1 MGKKSGGGTPPTQQV
16 ESRTY
21 QSRLPEYAAPF
32 YKNLVGRAQALSYE
46 DYIPYEAPR
55 VAGFSP
61 ESIGAQE
68 GIKALASRDLPGIAQ
83 ARNIAGMA
91 ATAGPLMT
99 QSGYQAGPIQSQY
112 GGSNIRSR
120 FQGAPV
126 RSTYGGSP
134 IQSQYQAGPIRSTYA
149 AAPIRSGVQGFGPE
163 AYMGASRGFDD
174 RSAQRYMNPYLSN
187 VLDRQQRRA
196 TDRFGEQRAQ
206 RNQQAIQ
213 AGAFGGSRQG
223 VQDAIA
229 QRELNESLQDI
240 EAKGLST
247 AFTQAQQQFER
258 DRAAKF
264 QGLTSADAGQLALA
278 KQRTSEQIATEDA
291 KRQAASQNLQA
302 QIAQQ
307 KAFEAAGGQ
316 SLQAQ
321 IAQMKGLSDADSR
334 RLQAQIAQG
343 KFGQAAGQM
352 DLESQIARDRTLQAA
367 QQYSLQAQI
376 AQDKAMQQQGRMA
389 LDSQLANQKAM
400 EAAYGRGLKGSQLL
414 AGLDKSEQA
423 LDLQRLK
430 ALSDVGGQRQALMQ
444 RAYDQQ
450 YEDFLAQREYPYQQ
464 LERYSAIL
472 QGMPAQPSFSERRFG
487 QAANP
492 TAQLLNTGLGAY
504 GAFRGMGGG
513 G

>member
-83 ARNIAGMA
+83 ARNIAGVA
-91 ATAGPLMT
+91 ATAGPLM
-99 QSGYQAGPIQSQY
+99 AGSQY
-112 GGSNIRSR
+112 GGTNVQSR
-120 FQGAPV
+120 F
-126 RSTYGGSP
+126 GGMP
-134 IQSQYQAGPIRSTYA
+134 IRNQYQAGPIRSTYA

-187 VLDRQQRRA
+187 VLDRQQQRA

-240 EAKGLST
+240 EAKGLSN

-258 DRAAKF
+258 DRAARF

-278 KQRTSEQIATEDA
+278 KQRTSEQMATEDA
-291 KRQAASQNLQA
+291 KRQAADQNLRA

-307 KAFEAAGGQ
+307 NALQAAGGQ
-316 SLQAQ
+316 SLKAQ
-321 IAQMKGLSDADSR
+321 IATMQGLSDADKRS
-334 RLQAQIAQG
+334 LEAQIATG
-343 KFGQAAGQM
+343 RFSQAAG
-352 DLESQIARDRTLQAA
+352 SQDLQA
-367 QQYSLQAQI
+367 
-376 AQDKAMQQQGRMA
+376 
-389 LDSQLANQKAM
+389 QLANQKAM

-414 AGLDKSEQA
+414 AGLDKSEQT

-464 LERYSAIL
+464 LERFSAIL
-472 QGMPAQPSFSERRFG
+472 QGMPTRESFAERNFG

-492 TAQLLNTGLGAY
+492 TAQLLNTGLGAF

>member
-163 AYMGASRGFDD
+163 AYMRASRGFDD

-187 VLDRQQRRA
+187 VLDRQQQRA

-240 EAKGLST
+240 EAKGLSN

-258 DRAAKF
+258 DRAARF

-278 KQRTSEQIATEDA
+278 KQRTSEQMATEDA
-291 KRQAASQNLQA
+291 KRQAADQNLRA

-307 KAFEAAGGQ
+307 NALQAAGGQ
-316 SLQAQ
+316 SLKAQ
-321 IAQMKGLSDADSR
+321 IATMQGLSDADKRS
-334 RLQAQIAQG
+334 LEAQIATG
-343 KFGQAAGQM
+343 RFSQAAGAQ
-352 DLESQIARDRTLQAA
+352 DLQA
-367 QQYSLQAQI
+367 
-376 AQDKAMQQQGRMA
+376 
-389 LDSQLANQKAM
+389 QLANQKAM

-464 LERYSAIL
+464 LERFSAIL
-472 QGMPAQPSFSERRFG
+472 QGMPTRESFAERNFG

>member
-83 ARNIAGMA
+83 ARNIAGVA
-91 ATAGPLMT
+91 ATAGPLM
-99 QSGYQAGPIQSQY
+99 AGSQY
-112 GGSNIRSR
+112 GGTNVQSR
-120 FQGAPV
+120 F
-126 RSTYGGSP
+126 GGMP
-134 IQSQYQAGPIRSTYA
+134 IRNQYQAGPIRSTYA

-163 AYMGASRGFDD
+163 AYMRASRGFDD

-187 VLDRQQRRA
+187 VLDRQQQRA

-258 DRAAKF
+258 DRAARF

-278 KQRTSEQIATEDA
+278 KQRTSEQMATEDA
-291 KRQAASQNLQA
+291 KRQAADQNLRA

-307 KAFEAAGGQ
+307 NALQAAGGQ
-316 SLQAQ
+316 SLKAQ
-321 IAQMKGLSDADSR
+321 IATMQGLSDADKRS
-334 RLQAQIAQG
+334 LEAQIATG
-343 KFGQAAGQM
+343 RFSQAAG
-352 DLESQIARDRTLQAA
+352 SQDLQA
-367 QQYSLQAQI
+367 
-376 AQDKAMQQQGRMA
+376 
-389 LDSQLANQKAM
+389 QLANQKAM

>member
-83 ARNIAGMA
+83 ARNIAGVA
-91 ATAGPLMT
+91 ATAGPLM
-99 QSGYQAGPIQSQY
+99 AGSQY
-112 GGSNIRSR
+112 GGTNVQSR
-120 FQGAPV
+120 F
-126 RSTYGGSP
+126 GGMP
-134 IQSQYQAGPIRSTYA
+134 IRNQYQAGPIRSTYA

-163 AYMGASRGFDD
+163 AYMRASRGFDD

-187 VLDRQQRRA
+187 VLDRQQQRA

-258 DRAAKF
+258 DRAARF

-278 KQRTSEQIATEDA
+278 KQRTSEQMATEDA
-291 KRQAASQNLQA
+291 KRQAADQNLRA

-307 KAFEAAGGQ
+307 NALQAAGGQ
-316 SLQAQ
+316 SLKAQ
-321 IAQMKGLSDADSR
+321 IATMQGLSDADKRS
-334 RLQAQIAQG
+334 LEAQIATG
-343 KFGQAAGQM
+343 RFSQAAG
-352 DLESQIARDRTLQAA
+352 SQDLQA
-367 QQYSLQAQI
+367 
-376 AQDKAMQQQGRMA
+376 
-389 LDSQLANQKAM
+389 QLANQKAM

-430 ALSDVGGQRQALMQ
+430 ALSDVGGERQALMQ

-464 LERYSAIL
+464 LERFSAIL
-472 QGMPAQPSFSERRFG
+472 QGMPTRESFAERNFG

>member
-83 ARNIAGMA
+83 AREIAGMA
-91 ATAGPLMT
+91 ATGQPL
-99 QSGYQAGPIQSQY
+99 QVGSQY
-112 GGSNIRSR
+112 GGTN
-120 FQGAPV
+120 V
-126 RSTYGGSP
+126 RSGFGGMP
-134 IQSQYQAGPIRSTYA
+134 IRSQYQAGPIRSTYA
-149 AAPIRSGVQGFGPE
+149 AAPIRSGVRGFGPE
-163 AYMGASRGFDD
+163 AYMRASRGFDD

-187 VLDRQQRRA
+187 VLDRQQQRA

-240 EAKGLST
+240 EAKGLSN

-258 DRAAKF
+258 DRAARF

-278 KQRTSEQIATEDA
+278 KQRTSEQMATEDA
-291 KRQAASQNLQA
+291 KRQAADQNLRA

-307 KAFEAAGGQ
+307 NALQAAGGQ
-316 SLQAQ
+316 SLKAQ
-321 IAQMKGLSDADSR
+321 IATMQGLSDADKR
-334 RLQAQIAQG
+334 NLEAQIATG
-343 KFGQAAGQM
+343 RFSQAAGEQ
-352 DLESQIARDRTLQAA
+352 DLQA
-367 QQYSLQAQI
+367 
-376 AQDKAMQQQGRMA
+376 
-389 LDSQLANQKAM
+389 QLANQKAM

-487 QAANP
+487 QAPNP
-492 TAQLLNTGLGAY
+492 TAQLLSTGLGAF
-504 GAFRGMGGG
+504 GTIKGLSG
-513 G
+513 

>member
-1 MGKKSGGGTPPTQQV
+1 MGKSKGGPPPTQQV

-83 ARNIAGMA
+83 ARNIAGVA
-91 ATAGPLMT
+91 ATAGPLM
-99 QSGYQAGPIQSQY
+99 AGSQY
-112 GGSNIRSR
+112 GGTNVQSR
-120 FQGAPV
+120 F
-126 RSTYGGSP
+126 GGMP
-134 IQSQYQAGPIRSTYA
+134 IRNQYQAGPIRSTYA

-163 AYMGASRGFDD
+163 AYMRASKGFDD

-187 VLDRQQRRA
+187 VLDRQQQRA

-258 DRAAKF
+258 DRAARF

-278 KQRTSEQIATEDA
+278 KQRTSEQMATEDA
-291 KRQAASQNLQA
+291 KRQAADQNLRA

-307 KAFEAAGGQ
+307 NALQAAGGQ
-316 SLQAQ
+316 SLKAQ
-321 IAQMKGLSDADSR
+321 IATMQGLSDADKRS
-334 RLQAQIAQG
+334 LEAQIATGRFSQE
-343 KFGQAAGQM
+343 AGAQ
-352 DLESQIARDRTLQAA
+352 DLQA
-367 QQYSLQAQI
+367 
-376 AQDKAMQQQGRMA
+376 
-389 LDSQLANQKAM
+389 QLANQKAM

-464 LERYSAIL
+464 LERYSALL

>member
-83 ARNIAGMA
+83 AREIAGMA
-91 ATAGPLMT
+91 ATGQPL
-99 QSGYQAGPIQSQY
+99 QVGSQY
-112 GGSNIRSR
+112 GGTN
-120 FQGAPV
+120 V
-126 RSTYGGSP
+126 RSGFGGMP
-134 IQSQYQAGPIRSTYA
+134 IRSQYQAGPIRSTYA
-149 AAPIRSGVQGFGPE
+149 AAPIRSGVRGFGPE
-163 AYMGASRGFDD
+163 AYMRASRGFDD

-187 VLDRQQRRA
+187 VLDRQQQRA

-258 DRAAKF
+258 DRAARF

-278 KQRTSEQIATEDA
+278 KQRTSEQMATEDA
-291 KRQAASQNLQA
+291 KRQAADQNLRA

-307 KAFEAAGGQ
+307 NALQAAGGQ
-316 SLQAQ
+316 SLKAQ
-321 IAQMKGLSDADSR
+321 IATMQGLSDADKR
-334 RLQAQIAQG
+334 NLEAQIATG
-343 KFGQAAGQM
+343 RFSQAAGEQ
-352 DLESQIARDRTLQAA
+352 DLQA
-367 QQYSLQAQI
+367 
-376 AQDKAMQQQGRMA
+376 
-389 LDSQLANQKAM
+389 QLANQKAM

>member
-83 ARNIAGMA
+83 ARNIAGVA
-91 ATAGPLMT
+91 ATAGPLM
-99 QSGYQAGPIQSQY
+99 AGSQY
-112 GGSNIRSR
+112 GGTNVQSR
-120 FQGAPV
+120 F
-126 RSTYGGSP
+126 GGMP
-134 IQSQYQAGPIRSTYA
+134 IRNQYQAGPIRSTYA

-163 AYMGASRGFDD
+163 AYMRASRGFDD

-187 VLDRQQRRA
+187 VLDRQQQRA

-240 EAKGLST
+240 EAKGLSN

-258 DRAAKF
+258 DRAARF

-291 KRQAASQNLQA
+291 KRQSADQNLRA

-307 KAFEAAGGQ
+307 NALQAAGGQ
-316 SLQAQ
+316 SLKAQ
-321 IAQMKGLSDADSR
+321 IATMQGLSDADKRS
-334 RLQAQIAQG
+334 LEAQIATG
-343 KFGQAAGQM
+343 RFSQAAGAQ
-352 DLESQIARDRTLQAA
+352 DLQA
-367 QQYSLQAQI
+367 
-376 AQDKAMQQQGRMA
+376 
-389 LDSQLANQKAM
+389 QLANQKAM

-414 AGLDKSEQA
+414 AGLDKSEQT

-464 LERYSAIL
+464 LEKFSSIL
-472 QGMPAQPSFSERRFG
+472 QGMPTRPDISERMYRP
-487 QAANP
+487 QANP
-492 TAQLLNTGLGAY
+492 MSQMLQTGLGAY
-504 GAFRGMGGG
+504 GAYRGLGGG
-513 G
+513 S

>member
-83 ARNIAGMA
+83 ARNIAGVA
-91 ATAGPLMT
+91 ATAGPLM
-99 QSGYQAGPIQSQY
+99 AGSQY
-112 GGSNIRSR
+112 GGTNVQSR
-120 FQGAPV
+120 F
-126 RSTYGGSP
+126 GGMP
-134 IQSQYQAGPIRSTYA
+134 IRNQYQAGPIRSTYA

-163 AYMGASRGFDD
+163 AYMRASRGFDD

-258 DRAAKF
+258 DRAARF

-278 KQRTSEQIATEDA
+278 KQRTSEQMATEDA
-291 KRQAASQNLQA
+291 KRQAADQNLRA

-307 KAFEAAGGQ
+307 NALQAAGGQ
-316 SLQAQ
+316 SLKAQ
-321 IAQMKGLSDADSR
+321 IATMQGLSDADKRS
-334 RLQAQIAQG
+334 LEAQIATG
-343 KFGQAAGQM
+343 RFSQAAG
-352 DLESQIARDRTLQAA
+352 SQDLQA
-367 QQYSLQAQI
+367 
-376 AQDKAMQQQGRMA
+376 
-389 LDSQLANQKAM
+389 QLANQKAM

>member
-83 ARNIAGMA
+83 ARNIAGVA
-91 ATAGPLMT
+91 ATAGPLM
-99 QSGYQAGPIQSQY
+99 AGSQY
-112 GGSNIRSR
+112 GGTNVQSR
-120 FQGAPV
+120 F
-126 RSTYGGSP
+126 GGMP
-134 IQSQYQAGPIRSTYA
+134 IRSQYQAGPIRSTYA

-163 AYMGASRGFDD
+163 AYMRASRGFDD

-187 VLDRQQRRA
+187 VLDRQQQRA

-240 EAKGLST
+240 EAKGLSN

-258 DRAAKF
+258 DRAARF

-278 KQRTSEQIATEDA
+278 KQRTSEQMATEDA
-291 KRQAASQNLQA
+291 KRQAADQNLRA

-307 KAFEAAGGQ
+307 NALQAAGGQ
-316 SLQAQ
+316 SLKAQ
-321 IAQMKGLSDADSR
+321 IATMQGLSDADKRS
-334 RLQAQIAQG
+334 LEAQIATG
-343 KFGQAAGQM
+343 RFSQAAG
-352 DLESQIARDRTLQAA
+352 SQDLQA
-367 QQYSLQAQI
+367 
-376 AQDKAMQQQGRMA
+376 
-389 LDSQLANQKAM
+389 QLANQKAM

>member
-187 VLDRQQRRA
+187 VLDRQQQRA

-240 EAKGLST
+240 EAKGLSN

-258 DRAAKF
+258 DRAARF

-321 IAQMKGLSDADSR
+321 IAQMKGLSDADKRS
-334 RLQAQIAQG
+334 LEAQIATG
-343 KFGQAAGQM
+343 RFSQAAG
-352 DLESQIARDRTLQAA
+352 SQDLQA
-367 QQYSLQAQI
+367 
-376 AQDKAMQQQGRMA
+376 
-389 LDSQLANQKAM
+389 QLANQKAM

>member
-1 MGKKSGGGTPPTQQV
+1 MGKSRGGSSQPQQV

-61 ESIGAQE
+61 ETLGAQE
-68 GIKALASRDLPGIAQ
+68 GIQALATRDLPGIAQ
-83 ARNIAGMA
+83 ARNIAGIA
-91 ATAGPLMT
+91 STTGPMMV
-99 QSGYQAGPIQSQY
+99 GSQY
-112 GGSNIRSR
+112 GGTNIRSG
-120 FQGAPV
+120 F
-126 RSTYGGSP
+126 GGMP
-134 IQSQYQAGPIRSTYA
+134 IRSQYQAGPIRSTYA
-149 AAPIRSGVQGFGPE
+149 AAPIRSGVRGFGPE
-163 AYMGASRGFDD
+163 AYMRASRGFGG
-174 RSAQRYMNPYLSN
+174 REAQRYMNPFVDN

-196 TDRFGEQRAQ
+196 TDRFAEQQAR

-240 EAKGLST
+240 EARGLSD

-258 DRAAKF
+258 DRAARFK
-264 QGLTSADAGQLALA
+264 GLTSADAGQLALA

-307 KAFEAAGGQ
+307 KALEAAGGQ
-316 SLQAQ
+316 SLRAQ
-321 IAQMKGLSDADSR
+321 IAQMQGLSDADKRS
-334 RLQAQIAQG
+334 LEAQIATG
-343 KFGQAAGQM
+343 RFSQAAG
-352 DLESQIARDRTLQAA
+352 
-367 QQYSLQAQI
+367 
-376 AQDKAMQQQGRMA
+376 RMG
-389 LDSQLANQKAM
+389 LDAQLANQKAQ
-400 EAAYGRGLKGSQLL
+400 EAALARSLQGSKLL
-414 AGLDKSEQA
+414 AGLDKQEQA
-423 LDLQRLK
+423 LDLSRLK
-430 ALSDVGGQRQALMQ
+430 ALSDVGSQRQALMQ

-450 YEDFLAQREYPYQQ
+450 YEDFLAQREFPYQQ
-464 LERYSAIL
+464 LERYSARL
-472 QGMPAQPSFSERRFG
+472 QGMPAQPSFSERRFTPS
-487 QAANP
+487 ANP
-492 TAQLLNTGLGAY
+492 TAQLLQTGLGAY
-504 GAFRGMGGG
+504 GAFRGLGGG

>member
-1 MGKKSGGGTPPTQQV
+1 MGKSKGGPPPTQQV
-16 ESRTY
+16 TSRTY

-83 ARNIAGMA
+83 ARNIAGVA
-91 ATAGPLMT
+91 ATAGPLM
-99 QSGYQAGPIQSQY
+99 AGSQY
-112 GGSNIRSR
+112 GGTNVQSR
-120 FQGAPV
+120 F
-126 RSTYGGSP
+126 GGMP
-134 IQSQYQAGPIRSTYA
+134 IRSQYQAGPIRSTYA

-163 AYMGASRGFDD
+163 AYMRASRGFDD

-187 VLDRQQRRA
+187 VLDRQQQRA

-240 EAKGLST
+240 EAKGLSN

-258 DRAAKF
+258 DRAARF

-278 KQRTSEQIATEDA
+278 KQRTSEQMATEDA
-291 KRQAASQNLQA
+291 KRQAADQNLRA

-307 KAFEAAGGQ
+307 NALQAAGGQ
-316 SLQAQ
+316 SLKAQ
-321 IAQMKGLSDADSR
+321 IATMQGLSDADKR
-334 RLQAQIAQG
+334 NLEAQIATG
-343 KFGQAAGQM
+343 RFSQAAGAQ
-352 DLESQIARDRTLQAA
+352 DLQA
-367 QQYSLQAQI
+367 
-376 AQDKAMQQQGRMA
+376 
-389 LDSQLANQKAM
+389 QLANQKAM

-464 LERYSAIL
+464 LERFSSIL
-472 QGMPAQPSFSERRFG
+472 QGMPTRESFAERNYG

>member
-1 MGKKSGGGTPPTQQV
+1 MGKSKGGPPPTQQV

-83 ARNIAGMA
+83 ARNIAGVA
-91 ATAGPLMT
+91 ATAGPLM
-99 QSGYQAGPIQSQY
+99 AGSQY
-112 GGSNIRSR
+112 GGTNVQSR
-120 FQGAPV
+120 F
-126 RSTYGGSP
+126 GGMP
-134 IQSQYQAGPIRSTYA
+134 IRNQYQAGPIRSTYA

-163 AYMGASRGFDD
+163 AYMRASRGFDD

-187 VLDRQQRRA
+187 VLDRQQQRA

-240 EAKGLST
+240 EAKGLSN

-258 DRAAKF
+258 DRAARF

-278 KQRTSEQIATEDA
+278 KQRTSEQMATEDA
-291 KRQAASQNLQA
+291 KRQAADQNLRA

-307 KAFEAAGGQ
+307 NALQAAGGQ
-316 SLQAQ
+316 SLKAQ
-321 IAQMKGLSDADSR
+321 IATMQGLSDADKRS
-334 RLQAQIAQG
+334 LEAQIATG
-343 KFGQAAGQM
+343 RFSQAAG
-352 DLESQIARDRTLQAA
+352 SQDLQA
-367 QQYSLQAQI
+367 
-376 AQDKAMQQQGRMA
+376 
-389 LDSQLANQKAM
+389 QLANQKAM

>member
-1 MGKKSGGGTPPTQQV
+1 MGKSRGSSQPQQV

-68 GIKALASRDLPGIAQ
+68 GIQAVAGRNLTGINQ
-83 ARNIAGMA
+83 ARDIAGRA
-91 ATAGPLMT
+91 ATAGPMFA
-99 QSGYQAGPIQSQY
+99 QSRFRGAPIQS
-112 GGSNIRSR
+112 
-120 FQGAPV
+120 
-126 RSTYGGSP
+126 TYS
-134 IQSQYQAGPIRSTYA
+134 
-149 AAPIRSGVQGFGPE
+149 AAPIRTGVTGFSPE
-163 AYMGASRGFDD
+163 AYMQAARGFGG
-174 RSAQRYMNPYLSN
+174 REAARYMNPFVGN

-196 TDRFGEQRAQ
+196 TDRFAEQQAR

-229 QRELNESLQDI
+229 QRELNQSLQDI
-240 EAKGLST
+240 EAKGLSD

-258 DRAAKF
+258 DRSARFK
-264 QGLTSADAGQLALA
+264 GLSSADAQQIALA
-278 KQRTSEQIATEDA
+278 QQRSAEQIATERA
-291 KRQAASQNLQA
+291 KQQAADQNLRA
-302 QIAQQ
+302 QIAS
-307 KAFEAAGGQ
+307 GQ
-316 SLQAQ
+316 
-321 IAQMKGLSDADSR
+321 
-334 RLQAQIAQG
+334 
-343 KFGQAAGQM
+343 FGQAAGKQ
-352 DLESQIARDRTLQAA
+352 DLEA
-367 QQYSLQAQI
+367 
-376 AQDKAMQQQGRMA
+376 
-389 LDSQLANQKAM
+389 QLANQRAL
-400 EAAYGRGLKGSQLL
+400 EAAYGRGLQGSKLL
-414 AGLDKSEQA
+414 GNLDVTEQK

-430 ALSDVGGQRQALMQ
+430 ALSDVGSQRQALLQ

-450 YEDFLAQREYPYQQ
+450 YEDFLAQREFPYQQ

-472 QGMPAQPSFSERRFG
+472 QGMPAQPTFSERRFSPSP
-487 QAANP
+487 NT

-504 GAFRGMGGG
+504 GAFRGLGGG

>member
-91 ATAGPLMT
+91 ATAGPLM
-99 QSGYQAGPIQSQY
+99 AGSRY
-112 GGSNIRSR
+112 GGTNVQSR
-120 FQGAPV
+120 F
-126 RSTYGGSP
+126 GGMP
-134 IQSQYQAGPIRSTYA
+134 IRSQYQAGPIRSTYA

-163 AYMGASRGFDD
+163 AYMRASRGFDD

-187 VLDRQQRRA
+187 VLDRQQQRA

-240 EAKGLST
+240 EAKGLSN

-258 DRAAKF
+258 DRAARF

-278 KQRTSEQIATEDA
+278 KQRTSEQMATEDA
-291 KRQAASQNLQA
+291 KRQAADQNLRA

-307 KAFEAAGGQ
+307 NALQAAGGQ
-316 SLQAQ
+316 SLKAQ
-321 IAQMKGLSDADSR
+321 IATMQGLSDADKR
-334 RLQAQIAQG
+334 NLEAQIATG
-343 KFGQAAGQM
+343 RFSQAAGAQ
-352 DLESQIARDRTLQAA
+352 DLEA
-367 QQYSLQAQI
+367 
-376 AQDKAMQQQGRMA
+376 
-389 LDSQLANQKAM
+389 QLANQRAM
-400 EAAYGRGLKGSQLL
+400 EAAYGRGIKGSQVL

-464 LERYSAIL
+464 LERFSALL